1 VERWQGSCGSKL
13 QIIPIEN
20 PNPTDYFES
29 LPLSSFPKWSESCPI
44 QINRKAG
51 MKRRRILALI
61 NLIGLALSAYLC
73 TQLLSP
79 IRSILFGTA
88 KQNAQTNT
96 QLIVSA
102 AASLTDAL
110 KELAPIYQTS
120 HPNVTVRYNFASSGA
135 LQQQIANGA
144 PADVFISAAAKQMD
158 ALEQNNLLLANKRRN
173 LLKNRLVLVVPA
185 NRSGIINLD
194 SLTDSQVKRIA
205 IADPRSV
212 PAGEYAKAALT
223 RAGLWNQLKSK
234 YVLANNVRQVLQ
246 FVEAGNADAGLVYLT
261 DAKTTDQVKVV
272 QTIPANLHGPIIYPI
287 AVLKNSRNQAAA
299 KAFVDFLFSSSA
311 QKVFEKYGFNL
322 A

>member
-1 VERWQGSCGSKL
+1 
-13 QIIPIEN
+13 
-20 PNPTDYFES
+20 
-29 LPLSSFPKWSESCPI
+29 
-44 QINRKAG
+44 

-61 NLIGLALSAYLC
+61 TLLGLALSACLGM
-73 TQLLSP
+73 QLVSP
-79 IRSILFGTA
+79 IRSI
-88 KQNAQTNT
+88 AQTNT

-120 HPNVTVRYNFASSGA
+120 QPNVTVRYNFASSGA

-144 PADVFISAAAKQMD
+144 PADIFISAAAKQMD
-158 ALEQNNLLLANKRRN
+158 ALEQNNLLLANTRRN

-185 NRSGIINLD
+185 NRSGITNLN
-194 SLTDSQVKRIA
+194 SLTDSRVKRIA

-212 PAGEYAKAALT
+212 PAGEYAKTALT
-223 RAGLWNQLKSK
+223 KAGLWNQLKSK

-272 QTIPANLHGPIIYPI
+272 ETIPANLHGSIIYPI

-311 QKVFEKYGFNL
+311 QKVFQKYGFNL